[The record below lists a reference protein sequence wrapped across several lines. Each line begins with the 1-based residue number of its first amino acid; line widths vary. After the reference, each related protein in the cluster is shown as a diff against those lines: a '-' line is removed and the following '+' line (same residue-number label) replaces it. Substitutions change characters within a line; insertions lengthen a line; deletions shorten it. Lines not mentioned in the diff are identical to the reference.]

1 MNSCVTQLQ
10 EELLMTRGKKLY
22 GGKKRKKDFTSVK
35 NLKKRG
41 IILKADRR
49 YKDTVF
55 RMLYK
60 DKRRLLELYN
70 AVSGR
75 HYDNP
80 DDLEI
85 VTLDSAVYMGM
96 KNDLAFLLDTGI
108 YLYEHQSTV
117 NPNMPL
123 RDLFYIAAEYNALI
137 DTQSLYSSVMQKIPT
152 PNFIVFYNGEQDVA
166 DRVEYR
172 LSDAFETRVADPAL
186 ELKVTVLNINYGRNA
201 ALMEQCRT
209 LRDYAAYVK
218 MVRSYKEEI
227 GSLDDAVRLAIDEC
241 IKKGILSEF
250 LRRNRAEVELTSIF
264 EYNQEEEERKLRIAE
279 RRGGVQFGRA
289 ESLYKLVR
297 NFSTRNNV
305 TIEKACDMMGISP
318 EEYLDAERVIK
329 EDNSKQ

>member
-1 MNSCVTQLQ
+1 
-10 EELLMTRGKKLY
+10 MTRGKKLY

>member
-1 MNSCVTQLQ
+1 
-10 EELLMTRGKKLY
+10 MTRGKKLY

-35 NLKKRG
+35 RG
-41 IILKADRR
+41 TILKADRR

-75 HYDNP
+75 RYDNP

-123 RDLFYIAAEYNALI
+123 RDLFYIAAEYNTLI
-137 DTQSLYSSVMQKIPT
+137 DSQSLYSSVMQKIPT
-152 PNFIVFYNGEQDVA
+152 PNFIVFYNGEQEFD

-172 LSDAFETRVADPAL
+172 LSDAFVTKVTDPAL

-218 MVRSYKEEI
+218 MVRSYKEKI
-227 GSLDDAVRLAIDEC
+227 GSLDDAVRQAIDEC

-279 RRGGVQFGRA
+279 RKGGYVEGY
-289 ESLYKLVR
+289 EHGTSEKLYKLVR
-297 NFSTRNNV
+297 NYASRNNV
-305 TIEKACDMMGISP
+305 TIEKACDMMGISS
-318 EEYLDAERVIK
+318 EEYLEAERVIK

>member
-1 MNSCVTQLQ
+1 MNSCVTQSQ

-22 GGKKRKKDFTSVK
+22 GGKKRKKDFSSVK

-123 RDLFYIAAEYNALI
+123 RDLFYIAAEYNTLI

-172 LSDAFETRVADPAL
+172 LSDAFEMRVADPAL

-218 MVRSYKEEI
+218 MVRSYKEET
-227 GSLDDAVRLAIDEC
+227 GSLGDAVRLAIDEC

-264 EYNQEEEERKLRIAE
+264 EYNQEKENADNHRIY
-279 RRGGVQFGRA
+279 
-289 ESLYKLVR
+289 LYFTK
-297 NFSTRNNV
+297 S
-305 TIEKACDMMGISP
+305 
-318 EEYLDAERVIK
+318 
-329 EDNSKQ
+329 